1 MATMAANDMH
11 QLKISGPQMSTTF
24 VVPQGTTTIGRHADN
39 DLNFI
44 HPLVSRRHARLE
56 CKGPECYIVDA
67 GSTHGTMVN
76 RQKLAPE
83 SPHLLQPSDVIEIGA
98 FWMLY
103 ERTEL
108 VGEPAPRAS
117 SPEQSTQQGDGEQAP
132 APSSSEL
139 EGKAVADPGW
149 DAWEGWDA
157 DLDRREAPAIEE
169 PPDDWEKTARLPTA
183 MMAAA
188 PPPPRIP
195 GQGPSANGSGDHPEG
210 YYSPPP
216 GLSLS
221 HTSYIKYLPD
231 IYWGNGNDFII
242 RFLALLESILEPIK
256 WNVDNFDLYLDPR
269 TAPMEFLSWLASWFD
284 ITFDESWAEG
294 SRRTLLTEAH
304 NIYRL
309 RGTVWA
315 LSRLLEIYT
324 GFKPE
329 IDDQSRSLDPFT
341 FLVRIPLPER
351 QVNRSII
358 ERLIDANKPAHTSYQ
373 LLFQE

>member
-1 MATMAANDMH
+1 MH
-11 QLKISGPQMSTTF
+11 RLKISGPQMSTTF
-24 VVPQGTTTIGRHADN
+24 VVPEGTTTIGRHADN

-56 CKGPECYIVDA
+56 CKGGECYIVDV

-76 RQKLAPE
+76 KQRLAPDT
-83 SPHLLQPSDVIEIGA
+83 PHLLQPSDVVEIGA

-103 ERTEL
+103 ERTEP
-108 VGEPAPRAS
+108 VGEPAHPSPTRES
-117 SPEQSTQQGDGEQAP
+117 SSQEQDTQHTDGEEAP
-132 APSSSEL
+132 PASEL
-139 EGKAVADPGW
+139 EVEAVEGPSW

-157 DLDRREAPAIEE
+157 DLERQETPAREE
-169 PPDDWEKTARLPTA
+169 PPDDWEKTARLPPS
-183 MMAAA
+183 MMAAT

-195 GQGPSANGSGDHPEG
+195 GQGPSANGFGKHPEG

-221 HTSYIKYLPD
+221 HTNYIKYLPD

-269 TAPMEFLSWLASWFD
+269 TAPTEFLPWLASWFD
-284 ITFDESWAEG
+284 LTFDESWTEE
-294 SRRTLLTEAH
+294 SRRTLLADAH
-304 NIYRL
+304 KIYRL

-324 GFKPE
+324 GFKPD

-351 QVNRSII
+351 QVNRTII